1 MAIAEELRLTASLA
15 EPASLSAFQQ
25 AIPAD
30 WIEQALQAS
39 GTASIRKRK
48 LPAEQVVWLVLG
60 MGLYRN
66 RSIADVCDKLGLV
79 MPAADT
85 GLRRVAPSAL
95 TQARE
100 RLGSDPLRYLFLTS
114 AQAWAEQETATDWC
128 GLKLL
133 SVDGTVFPIPDSDAN
148 AGHFGY
154 QDKTRSAFPS
164 LALVTLLSVHS
175 HLLWDAAFGPAR
187 VGEISQAQQLVAS
200 APAGSLTL
208 FDRCYFSAELLLAWQ
223 QQQPDCHWLIP
234 MKNRLRHTVIEHYG
248 PHDCRVEMPV
258 SPQARRQH
266 PHLPATWRARLITY
280 ADPKGAIRGFLT
292 SLTDPEDYPLA
303 DLLNVYWQRWEIEQ
317 GYGEI
322 KCRQLAN
329 ETLLRSQTPDGI
341 EQEMWGILLAYNL
354 IRLEITRIAIDADVP
369 PQRISFIMALRYIQ
383 DEFLWCAIASPGT
396 IPKKLRDLR
405 NNVKQFIVPERKR
418 PPKPRAV
425 RRSKTHYPIHLKP
438 QRRLN

>member
-1 MAIAEELRLTASLA
+1 MSIAEELRLTASLA
-15 EPASLSAFQQ
+15 EPASLSVFQQ

-66 RSIADVCDKLGLV
+66 RSIADVCDKLALV

-100 RLGSDPLRYLFLTS
+100 RLGSEPLRYLFLTS
-114 AQAWAEQETATDWC
+114 AQAWAEQETAADWC

-133 SVDGTVFPIPDSDAN
+133 SVDGTVFHVPDSDDN
-148 AGHFGY
+148 ARHFGY
-154 QDKTRSAFPS
+154 QDKARSAFPS
-164 LALVTLLSVHS
+164 LTLVSLLSVHS
-175 HLLWDAAFGPAR
+175 HLLWDVTFGPSST
-187 VGEISQAQQLVAS
+187 GEISHARQLVGS
-200 APAGSLTL
+200 APARSLTL

-223 QQQPDCHWLIP
+223 QQQPDCHWLLP
-234 MKNRLRHTVIEHYG
+234 MKHKLRHTVIERYG
-248 PHDCRVEMPV
+248 PHDCLVEMPI

-266 PHLPATWRARLITY
+266 PHLPTTWQARLITY
-280 ADPKGAIRGFLT
+280 ASPRGTIKGFVT
-292 SLTDPEDYPLA
+292 SLTDPQRYPLA
-303 DLLNVYWQRWEIEQ
+303 ELLGVYWQRWEIEQ
-317 GYGEI
+317 GYGEL
-322 KCRQLAN
+322 KSRQLAN
-329 ETLLRSQTPDGI
+329 ETVLRSQTPGGI

-354 IRLEITRIAIDADVP
+354 IRLEISRIATEANVP

-405 NNVKQFIVPERKR
+405 DNVKRFIVPERKR

-425 RRSKTHYPIHLKP
+425 RSSKTQYPIHLKP